1 MTFSLI
7 GTMPQGR
14 PAKCNSV
21 AIMMVV
27 DYDDND
33 MNMMMLKMVLIT
45 TFEVPPSGSRP
56 KCRPDASQCGRGELA
71 PDQASPNPI
80 PSLHQPS
87 QAPRSPQRPRSSQA
101 RRPPQA
107 TRSVHPARQ
116 TLPPGRAPPPPQR
129 RVLLPT
135 PVWVLP
141 TSTSSL
147 QMSTCHR

>member
-1 MTFSLI
+1 
-7 GTMPQGR
+7 
-14 PAKCNSV
+14 
-21 AIMMVV
+21 
-27 DYDDND
+27 
-33 MNMMMLKMVLIT
+33 MNMMMLKLMLKIT
-45 TFEVPPSGSRP
+45 LKNADDVED
-56 KCRPDASQCGRGELA
+56 DAHHNLRSATQWFTSQMSARCFSVRGELA